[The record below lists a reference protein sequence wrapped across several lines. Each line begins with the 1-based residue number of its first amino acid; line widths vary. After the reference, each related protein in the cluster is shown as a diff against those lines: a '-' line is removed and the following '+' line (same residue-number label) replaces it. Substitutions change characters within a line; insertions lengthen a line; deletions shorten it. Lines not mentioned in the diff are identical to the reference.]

1 MFTSSDDIKSNMEII
16 LRCNFE
22 AHFLEEKRWWSKPIR
37 QKLIF
42 WGKHGGMV
50 ILNGTRSRGV
60 QSSTARLWYKSCWK
74 LWDYDSSLGDLWV
87 LSGCEKQMQ
96 PMKTTSGE
104 TSPPSLEDLTKSYH
118 QYHQYNIIYIYINMI
133 CICICSCN
141 CTHIMDHFF
150 PTTFYFSWW
159 SIYLPKNQKTK
170 TSKFPDV
177 PSWEHV
183 PGVSA
188 ALLPPPGGANLQLN
202 HSQVE
207 GEVEGKGA
215 YVLQHPGH
223 TDGGWWWSQ
232 GINGILCRGAGSKLV
247 NGVVSRCALSSAQYS
262 IVNRDHLH
270 TYL

>member
-133 CICICSCN
+133 CISICSCN

-159 SIYLPKNQKTK
+159 SIYLPKNQKNKNLQVSGRPQLGACSGRLSRTPA
-170 TSKFPDV
+170 TT
-177 PSWEHV
+177 WWGE
-183 PGVSA
+183 SA
-188 ALLPPPGGANLQLN
+188 AESLSGGGRGGRERCLCASTPGTYRWRLVVIPRNQRYLM
-202 HSQVE
+202 
-207 GEVEGKGA
+207 
-215 YVLQHPGH
+215 PG
-223 TDGGWWWSQ
+223 
-232 GINGILCRGAGSKLV
+232 CRK
-247 NGVVSRCALSSAQYS
+247 
-262 IVNRDHLH
+262 
-270 TYL
+270 